1 MNFKKRKAIIEEYE
15 AKVKAQKELE
25 AQEAAKIEELK
36 KAE

>member
-1 MNFKKRKAIIEEYE
+1 MNFKKRKAMMEEYE

-25 AQEAAKIEELK
+25 AQEAAKIEEPE